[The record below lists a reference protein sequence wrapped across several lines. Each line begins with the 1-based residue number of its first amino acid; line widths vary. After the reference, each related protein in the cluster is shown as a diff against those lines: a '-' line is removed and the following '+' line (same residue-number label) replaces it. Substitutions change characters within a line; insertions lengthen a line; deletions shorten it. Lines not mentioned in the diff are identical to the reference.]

1 MPPASPS
8 PQPQFVFAKTAH
20 RYTQHHGSHE
30 PPLVQEGPRP
40 RRPTGATSDNA
51 GPGRTAR
58 WRRRR
63 GIAGHLPD
71 DLDGQRC
78 RANRRSRHR
87 SRRQTQR
94 VDLIDGGMPPT
105 LRTGHPPIESGDPAP
120 ASSSET
126 PQRPQ
131 ITDSHARLHHTA
143 GGFSRRRDKRSAA
156 DRGPAE
162 GWETTVAT
170 SVATDFLSQTK
181 RHFLVENVRQ
191 VVLK

>member
-87 SRRQTQR
+87 SRRQNSTGR
-94 VDLIDGGMPPT
+94 SDRCGMPPT

-131 ITDSHARLHHTA
+131 ITDSDARLPPHGWRIRSSSRQTLGRRSRPSGRVGNHRRNF
-143 GGFSRRRDKRSAA
+143 GG
-156 DRGPAE
+156 DRFPFANKAPLPG
-162 GWETTVAT
+162 
-170 SVATDFLSQTK
+170 
-181 RHFLVENVRQ
+181 
-191 VVLK
+191 

>member
-87 SRRQTQR
+87 SRRQNS
-94 VDLIDGGMPPT
+94 
-105 LRTGHPPIESGDPAP
+105 TGRSDRWWHAADTPHRPSTHRIRRPSTGKQFGN
-120 ASSSET
+120 

-131 ITDSHARLHHTA
+131 ITDSHARLPPHGWRIRSSSRQTLGRRSRPSGRVGNHRRNF
-143 GGFSRRRDKRSAA
+143 GG
-156 DRGPAE
+156 DRFPFANKAPLPG
-162 GWETTVAT
+162 
-170 SVATDFLSQTK
+170 
-181 RHFLVENVRQ
+181 
-191 VVLK
+191 

>member
-78 RANRRSRHR
+78 RANRRSRRR
-87 SRRQTQR
+87 SRRQNSTGRSDRWWHAADTPHRPSTHRIRRPSTGKQFGNPAETANHRQR
-94 VDLIDGGMPPT
+94 REAPT
-105 LRTGHPPIESGDPAP
+105 TRLADSVVV
-120 ASSSET
+120 ET
-126 PQRPQ
+126 NARPQ
-131 ITDSHARLHHTA
+131 IAA
-143 GGFSRRRDKRSAA
+143 QQKGGKPPSQLRWRPISFRKQS
-156 DRGPAE
+156 
-162 GWETTVAT
+162 AT
-170 SVATDFLSQTK
+170 SWLRTSDGSY
-181 RHFLVENVRQ
+181 
-191 VVLK
+191 